1 MAKKLP
7 PHTKMA
13 TCNEQ
18 QILVR
23 DKDLVKELI
32 GKISFTDMFFY
43 HLMQRIP
50 TAADTAILD
59 AVLVTL
65 MEHGLTPS
73 AIAARLTI
81 ASAPESLQGAMAA
94 GLMGIGSGLVGTM
107 EGMAKNLVEITTAE
121 EGVEAASK
129 RVAQGFKNSRQAIP
143 GFGHPTHK
151 PDDPRTPR
159 LFEVAREVGVSGK
172 YIEAAAILSAAV
184 DKAYGRH
191 LTINATGGIAVV
203 LSEIGIP
210 WDVMRGIA
218 VVSRSAG
225 LVGHIREEREHPI
238 APFIYT
244 HLEAVI
250 PYAGQRPLDEEVV

>member
-7 PHTKMA
+7 AQTKIA

-32 GKISFTDMFFY
+32 GKISFTDLFFY
-43 HLMQRIP
+43 HLMHRMP
-50 TAADTAILD
+50 TPADTAILD

-73 AIAARLTI
+73 AIATRLTI
-81 ASAPESLQGAMAA
+81 MSAPESLQGAIAA
-94 GLMGIGSGLVGTM
+94 GLMGVGSGLVGTM
-107 EGMAKNLVEITTAE
+107 EGMAKNLIEITTAQ
-121 EGVEAASK
+121 EGLEAAAK
-129 RVAQGFKNSRQAIP
+129 RVAQGFRDSRQAIP
-143 GFGHPTHK
+143 GFGHPIHK

-159 LFEVAREVGVSGK
+159 LFDVAREVGVSGK
-172 YIEAAAILSAAV
+172 YIEAVEVLSTAV
-184 DKAYGRH
+184 DETYGRH

-210 WDVMRGIA
+210 WNVMRGIA

-225 LVGHIREEREHPI
+225 LVGHIKEEREHPI
-238 APFIYT
+238 APFIFT
-244 HLEAVI
+244 HLEEVI
-250 PYAGQRPLDEEVV
+250 PYAGDRKLD

>member
-7 PHTKMA
+7 AQTKIA

-32 GKISFTDMFFY
+32 GKISFTDLFFY
-43 HLMQRIP
+43 HLMHLMP
-50 TAADTAILD
+50 TPADTAILD

-73 AIAARLTI
+73 AIATRLTI
-81 ASAPESLQGAMAA
+81 MSAPESLQGAIAA
-94 GLMGIGSGLVGTM
+94 GLVGVGSGLVGTM
-107 EGMAKNLVEITTAE
+107 EGMAKNLIEITTAQ
-121 EGVEAASK
+121 EGLEAAAK
-129 RVAQGFKNSRQAIP
+129 RVAQGFRDSRQAIP
-143 GFGHPTHK
+143 GFGHPIHK

-159 LFEVAREVGVSGK
+159 LFDVAREVEVSGK
-172 YIEAAAILSAAV
+172 YIEAVEVLSTAV
-184 DKAYGRH
+184 DETYGRH

-210 WDVMRGIA
+210 WNVMRGIA

-225 LVGHIREEREHPI
+225 LVGHIKEEREHPI
-238 APFIYT
+238 APFIFT
-244 HLEAVI
+244 HLEEVI
-250 PYAGQRPLDEEVV
+250 PYAGDRKLD